1 MRNSHIDAKRPN
13 KTWAEQQFWP
23 QEITE
28 KLSETS
34 KEDQVT
40 AVSSVVALYRVVS
53 QNPANREP
61 NHHGR
66 LGDLDLHDL
75 FLCQPLWA
83 GHVPWLPWPWHSTL
97 QISGRLWAP
106 TDDAGTRTAVAMGC
120 GSAGDGAP
128 ERRSYAVGSTN

>member
-1 MRNSHIDAKRPN
+1 MPNLPTKRGQSSNFGPR
-13 KTWAEQQFWP
+13 KSLK
-23 QEITE
+23 

-53 QNPANREP
+53 QNPADPEP
-61 NHHGR
+61 NHHSR

-83 GHVPWLPWPWHSTL
+83 HVPWLPWLPWPWHSTL

-106 TDDAGTRTAVAMGC
+106 TGDAGTRTAVAMGC